1 MKLLIKLTHGCHKD
15 TKKKAFTALVRPHLE
30 YCASVWSPY
39 QKKYIDALEK
49 VQKRASRWVCA
60 VKWDR
65 NTFQWTK
72 SYSDCRRELGWQ
84 TLAQRRDILSCCQIY
99 KMVNHLDCLVFE
111 DFLSFNSTV
120 TRCHH
125 FCINY
130 IQSRVNTFRH
140 SFFVNA
146 PFLWNT
152 LPLDVVQSSSYYSFK
167 CKLKQ
172 IL

>member
-1 MKLLIKLTHGCHKD
+1 MCHLCGSAIR
-15 TKKKAFTALVRPHLE
+15 TFKKKAFTALVRPHLE
-30 YCASVWSPY
+30 YCAPVWSPY
-39 QKKYIDALEK
+39 QKKYIDALEN

-60 VKWDR
+60 ARWDR

-72 SYSDCRRELGWQ
+72 SYSDCRREIGWQ

-130 IQSRVNTFRH
+130 IQSRVNTFRY

>member
-1 MKLLIKLTHGCHKD
+1 MEIVTFSHFSDVLWVGVP
-15 TKKKAFTALVRPHLE
+15 FMM
-30 YCASVWSPY
+30 CA
-39 QKKYIDALEK
+39 A
-49 VQKRASRWVCA
+49 
-60 VKWDR
+60 KWDR
-65 NTFQWTK
+65 NSFQWTK
-72 SYSDCRRELGWQ
+72 SYSDCRHELGWQ
-84 TLAQRRDILSCCQIY
+84 TLVQRRDLLSCCQIY

-152 LPLDVVQSSSYYSFK
+152 LPLDVVQSNSYYSFK

>member
-1 MKLLIKLTHGCHKD
+1 MLSIG
-15 TKKKAFTALVRPHLE
+15 
-30 YCASVWSPY
+30 Y
-39 QKKYIDALEK
+39 KYT
-49 VQKRASRWVCA
+49 VTRWVCA
-60 VKWDR
+60 AKWDR

-72 SYSDCRRELGWQ
+72 SYSDCRCELGWQ

-130 IQSRVNTFRH
+130 IQSRVTLPLDTHFSH
-140 SFFVNA
+140 
-146 PFLWNT
+146 FLWNT
-152 LPLDVVQSSSYYSFK
+152 LPLDAVQSSSYYSFK

>member
-1 MKLLIKLTHGCHKD
+1 MYESQVIDIGSADFTISWLTMS
-15 TKKKAFTALVRPHLE
+15 PHL
-30 YCASVWSPY
+30 
-39 QKKYIDALEK
+39 
-49 VQKRASRWVCA
+49 
-60 VKWDR
+60 
-65 NTFQWTK
+65 
-72 SYSDCRRELGWQ
+72 
-84 TLAQRRDILSCCQIY
+84 AQLDIQ
-99 KMVNHLDCLVFE
+99 NHLDCLVFE

-130 IQSRVNTFRH
+130 IQSRVDTFRH

-152 LPLDVVQSSSYYSFK
+152 LPLDVVQSTPYYSFK
-167 CKLKQ
+167 CKLEQ